1 MYITAKSQE
10 GKDKDSDVLKDIEG
24 HPIEKIITSK
34 LSEKTIEE
42 KWRREEEELERI
54 RQAKIILKK
63 DKDQGMSE

>member
-1 MYITAKSQE
+1 MYITAKSQD

>member
-1 MYITAKSQE
+1 LYITAKSQD

>member
-1 MYITAKSQE
+1 VHINSENNGPKVLYITAKSQD

-54 RQAKIILKK
+54 R
-63 DKDQGMSE
+63 